1 MSKKAI
7 VIGATGLVG
16 NELVKLLCQTTEV
29 SEVVVI
35 ARRKLA
41 YNHDKLKCHI
51 VDFEKL
57 VEHSYLFQGDVLFS
71 CLGTTKK
78 QAKTIEAQRKVD
90 LNYQYLI
97 AEMAANNNIQDYLLV
112 SSSGANN
119 KSRSPYLRMKGDLEE
134 KVRALSFERIS
145 ILQPSLLLGKR
156 QEFRIMETLASA
168 ILPIL
173 CKLPL
178 LKRYRPISGQQVA
191 HKLLDVYQNQTEHQ
205 ATYTLDEL
213 FD

>member
-16 NELVKLLCQTTEV
+16 NELVKLLCKTNDI

-35 ARRKLA
+35 ARRELVF
-41 YNHDKLKCHI
+41 NHAKLKCHI

-57 VEHSYLFQGDVLFS
+57 AEHSHLFKGDVLFS

-78 QAKTIEAQRKVD
+78 KAKTIEAQRRVD

-112 SSSGANN
+112 SSSGANSN
-119 KSRSPYLRMKGDLEE
+119 SRSPYLKMKGELEE
-134 KVRALSFERIS
+134 KVKALCFKRIS

-156 QEFRIMETLASA
+156 QEFRIIETLASV
-168 ILPIL
+168 ILPTL
-173 CKLPL
+173 CKLPW

-205 ATYTLDEL
+205 AIYTLDEL
-213 FD
+213 FN